1 MKYPEVI
8 SGIFWL
14 FIGIFFC
21 VWSIHSYR
29 IGSLTKPGPGFFP
42 FLLSILMIL
51 LSLMWLKEAKKR
63 FPITFGG
70 LKKVAFTILILLL
83 AALLFETIG
92 YFLTVFLLIV
102 FLMMVGTELKSWKKI
117 IITALL
123 TAIGVYIVFV
133 LLLEQP
139 FPRGLLRI

>member
-1 MKYPEVI
+1 
-8 SGIFWL
+8 
-14 FIGIFFC
+14 
-21 VWSIHSYR
+21 
-29 IGSLTKPGPGFFP
+29 
-42 FLLSILMIL
+42 
-51 LSLMWLKEAKKR
+51 MWLKEAKKR

>member
-1 MKYPEVI
+1 MKYPELIGGV
-8 SGIFWL
+8 FWL
-14 FIGIFFC
+14 LIGILFSL
-21 VWSIHSYR
+21 WSISYK
-29 IGSLTKPGPGFFP
+29 IGSLIHPGPGFFP

-51 LSLMWLKEAKKR
+51 LSLIWLKQAKKR

-92 YFLTVFLLIV
+92 YLLTVFLLIV
-102 FLMMVGTELKSWKKI
+102 FLMVVGTELKSWKKI
-117 IITALL
+117 LITAFL